1 MDVFFLLFSL
11 QLRLSDGNI
20 KRKKKKKKKTISL
33 GWVCVQGSS
42 RPCPRRPF
50 VSTWATTAVNA
61 TCLLLLLP
69 LFDCYG
75 HDDVKTIGGHAP
87 SHASCGGGAGRSNK
101 CALVSSFSCCGERMF
116 L

>member
-1 MDVFFLLFSL
+1 M
-11 QLRLSDGNI
+11 
-20 KRKKKKKKKTISL
+20 
-33 GWVCVQGSS
+33 QGSS

-87 SHASCGGGAGRSNK
+87 SHASCGEGQEEAINARS
-101 CALVSSFSCCGERMF
+101 CRPLVAVASACFFDGPIKP
-116 L
+116 